1 MNQERTI
8 FKPTARRAQGLD
20 DLHDGDDVALLKARI
35 AELEAEVN
43 DLEDDVVDL
52 EMELEAA
59 PDPDV
64 LADIRRDLEQGDV
77 EYALI
82 RIGRAIGW

>member
-1 MNQERTI
+1 MNQESTI
-8 FKPTARRAQGLD
+8 SENPSAPRAKDLD
-20 DLHDGDDVALLKARI
+20 ALHEDITLLKAEI
-35 AELEAEVN
+35 AELEAEVSN
-43 DLEDDVVDL
+43 LIFKVTDLQI
-52 EMELEAA
+52 ELDAA
-59 PDPDV
+59 PDPDL

>member
-1 MNQERTI
+1 MNQQRTI
-8 FKPTARRAQGLD
+8 LKVAALQAQGSD
-20 DLHDGDDVALLKARI
+20 DLRDGDDTAPLKARI
-35 AELEAEVN
+35 AELEAEVS
-43 DLEDDVVDL
+43 DLEDEVADL
-52 EMELEAA
+52 EIELEAA
-59 PDPDV
+59 PDPDL